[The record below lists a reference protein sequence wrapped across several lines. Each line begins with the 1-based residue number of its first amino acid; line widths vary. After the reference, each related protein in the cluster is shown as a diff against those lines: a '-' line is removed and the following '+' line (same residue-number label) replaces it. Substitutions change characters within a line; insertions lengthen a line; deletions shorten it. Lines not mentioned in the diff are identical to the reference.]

1 MHKITRLILIFATS
15 MLTCTSSFAQKLNGN
30 IVVHIAGVHYQ
41 HPVRLLHP
49 YIDFW
54 HMKGPMAEKVAFKV
68 LDKQF
73 DNLKLCKN
81 STNVNAVLM
90 LEPHM
95 FYNAQLN
102 VFHAE
107 FIARVYTKTLEPIL
121 TIKKQAQQIGQ
132 LNIKPD
138 FYMEKAYTKAMEKVV
153 KKLVADQTLITAL
166 TNSQNNT
173 AETLCPAL
181 DNLPLAKIYY

>member
-1 MHKITRLILIFATS
+1 MHKISRLGLILAASLLI
-15 MLTCTSSFAQKLNGN
+15 CTNAFAQKINGN
-30 IVVHIAGVHYQ
+30 IAVLIASTHYQ

-54 HMKGPMAEKVAFKV
+54 HMKGPMAEKVAFKM
-68 LDKQF
+68 LDKRI

-81 STNVNAVLM
+81 STNVDAVLM

-102 VFHAE
+102 VYHAE
-107 FIARVYTKTLEPIL
+107 FIARVFTKTIEPIL
-121 TIKKQAQQIGQ
+121 TIKKQAQQIGP
-132 LNIKPD
+132 LTIKPD
-138 FYMEKAYTKAMEKVV
+138 FYMEKAYTKALEKVIN
-153 KKLVADQTLITAL
+153 KLETDPTLISAL
-166 TNSQNNT
+166 ANSKGNN

-181 DNLPLAKIYY
+181 DNLPLSKIYY